1 MKRKPVLRLT
11 GEELLKRCLD
21 CKRCPLFAG
30 QVLALRSMMDAC
42 GWEVADLVRRSKLPR
57 STVEAML
64 SLRRFSSVDTLVA
77 LAKAFGWELYELDRL
92 AAVELR
98 AVMLRS

>member
-1 MKRKPVLRLT
+1 MKRKPLLRMT
-11 GEELLKRCLD
+11 GEQLLKHCLD

-30 QVLALRSMMDAC
+30 QVLALYSMMDAC
-42 GWEVADLVRRSKLPR
+42 GWKVPDLIRRSKLPR

-64 SLRRFSSVDTLVA
+64 VLRRFSSVDTLDA

-92 AAVELR
+92 AVVELS